1 MSADRSTRRPAV
13 RQQPESLSGVPMRDL
28 LAACAA
34 AAAISTPPR
43 APEPRPSEPAKGRD
57 LHDPCGHPDHS
68 GRPGRTD
75 RREAA

>member
-1 MSADRSTRRPAV
+1 MPADRSTRRPEV
-13 RQQPESLSGVPMRDL
+13 RPQSQSLSGVPMRDL

-43 APEPRPSEPAKGRD
+43 APEPRHSEPAKGRD
-57 LHDPCGHPDHS
+57 HRDRHDHHGHP
-68 GRPGRTD
+68 D